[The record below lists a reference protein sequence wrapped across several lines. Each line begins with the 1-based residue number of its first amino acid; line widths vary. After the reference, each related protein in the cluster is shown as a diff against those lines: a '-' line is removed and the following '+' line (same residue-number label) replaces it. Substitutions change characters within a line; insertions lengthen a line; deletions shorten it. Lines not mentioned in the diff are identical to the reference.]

1 VNTQS
6 GSNARGSAGAFQSST
21 GAQGAGYSGSNGNRG
36 GAVKTQNGDVYA
48 GHDGNAYQHT
58 SDGWSQWNKGGWQPV
73 NPASSSSNRQ
83 QTATNTAATQTPSQ
97 TTRNQATQNQ
107 PAHSQSWQSQSA
119 GAGQR
124 FSRQSMD
131 SASYNQL
138 EQDRQARSAGSGRFR
153 GYGGGRLDGEGGGR
167 FGGGG
172 GGRFRR

>member
-83 QTATNTAATQTPSQ
+83 QTATNTAATQT
-97 TTRNQATQNQ
+97 RNQATQNQ